1 MKTIHI
7 AAALAASLAAFAA
20 TPALADPTGTWLREN
35 GESRIRVAKCGD
47 ALCGTVAWLKD
58 PATAASKVGQRVIFD
73 MKPNGEN
80 AWAGQAFNPEDGQ
93 NYTGKMTLSG
103 RTLTT
108 AGCRFGGMVCRSVTW
123 SRVN

>member
-1 MKTIHI
+1 MKTMYL
-7 AAALAASLAAFAA
+7 AAVCAALAI
-20 TPALADPTGTWLREN
+20 TPALADPTGTWLRDN

-108 AGCRFGGMVCRSVTW
+108 AGCRFGGMVCRTVTW

>member
-1 MKTIHI
+1 MKTFYL
-7 AAALAASLAAFAA
+7 AAALAAFAA
-20 TPALADPTGTWLREN
+20 GPALADPTGTWLRDT

-58 PATAASKVGQRVIFD
+58 PATSKSKVGQRVIFD

-80 AWAGQAFNPEDGQ
+80 AWSGQAFNPDDGQ

-108 AGCRFGGMVCRSVTW
+108 AGCRFGGMVCRSVNWTK
-123 SRVN
+123 VN